1 MCYLFSN
8 CHARIVSR
16 RRRRRRRRVTE
27 RRRRRRNLSQPMEGI
42 VRAVVGQASAAAAG
56 TVQVVVVGVERVV
69 ADRLDQAAAVV
80 AANVLGKVLKEFP
93 T

>member
-1 MCYLFSN
+1 MN
-8 CHARIVSR
+8 R
-16 RRRRRRRRVTE
+16 RHVTE
-27 RRRRRRNLSQPMEGI
+27 RRRRRRYLSKPMEGI
-42 VRAVVGQASAAAAG
+42 VRAVVGQTSAAAAG

-69 ADRLDQAAAVV
+69 AGRLDQAAAVV